1 MSENNTFDLLEII
14 RIIIKKRKFVIIVT
28 LAALLTGIVF
38 CIVSDKKYTS
48 QTIFIVKN
56 PQMLDRNY
64 IFRTTSYEHKDFF
77 AIPDD
82 IDQVEA
88 IAKSNALLWHLI
100 NKFDLG
106 KVYGIKDPAW
116 LMRVVKWNFA
126 FTRTDT
132 KNIELYYT
140 DKDPKLAEA
149 ITREA
154 REYMERKFKDYF
166 METNSQISKS
176 LNIKVNE
183 IADSV
188 TVINNMVNALKDAEG
203 LHGKLQPTRG
213 ETISNNATTN
223 ISKATSESLE
233 QLQELLVAKDNL
245 IKDRSEYIRLVNEFS
260 VFQQTDMKVFFVVQ
274 DAYEPNESSH
284 PRSVFIILGC
294 LIGGFLFA
302 SFLVVFSS
310 FYKNKIKPSL

>member
-1 MSENNTFDLLEII
+1 MSENNSFDLLEII
-14 RIIIKKRKFVIIVT
+14 RVIYKKRKFVIILT

-38 CIVSDKKYTS
+38 CIVSDSKYTS

-64 IFRTTSYEHKDFF
+64 IFRNTNYEHKDFF

-100 NKFDLG
+100 NKFELD
-106 KVYGIKDPAW
+106 KVYGIKNPAW
-116 LMRVVKWNFA
+116 LLRVVKWNFV

-132 KNIELYYT
+132 KNIELFYT
-140 DKDPKLAEA
+140 DKDPKRAEA

-154 REYMERKFKDYF
+154 REYMESKFKEYF
-166 METNSQISKS
+166 METNTQISNALNLKLNALNDSIAS
-176 LNIKVNE
+176 LN
-183 IADSV
+183 V
-188 TVINNMVNALKDAEG
+188 TINHLKDSTG

-213 ETISNNATTN
+213 ATINNNASLN
-223 ISKATSESLE
+223 INKHTSENLE
-233 QLQELLVAKDNL
+233 TLQELLLIKDNL
-245 IKDRSEYIRLVNEFS
+245 ANDRSEYIRLINEFS

-274 DAYEPNESSH
+274 DAYEPNEASH
-284 PRSVFIILGC
+284 PKSILIIIGC

-302 SFLVVFSS
+302 SFLAVFTA
-310 FYKNKIKPSL
+310 FYKNKIKQSL